1 MYECCSAHGRV
12 HAIVRARSRE
22 EAAARLR
29 ASFGSGNAELLAL
42 FDSLSRDHLSVHAG
56 VKHDL

>member
-1 MYECCSAHGRV
+1 M
-12 HAIVRARSRE
+12 HAIVRARNGE

-29 ASFGSGNAELLAL
+29 ASFDSGNAEFLAL

-56 VKHDL
+56 AKHDL